1 MVLPFLNKACLY
13 GNTRKKVRQSMQNVI
28 PVSLAQGRGY
38 RGICGKRNFPQA
50 PFERYADDGMI
61 HCRTREEELS
71 KFDFLAREKAKRY
84 NIHINDMKGG
94 GQHERG

>member
-1 MVLPFLNKACLY
+1 
-13 GNTRKKVRQSMQNVI
+13 MQNVI

-50 PFERYADDGMI
+50 PEESYADDGKN
-61 HCRTREEELS
+61 HTRTSENELI
-71 KFDFLAREKAKRY
+71 KIEYLARENPKLY

>member
-1 MVLPFLNKACLY
+1 
-13 GNTRKKVRQSMQNVI
+13 MQNVI

-71 KFDFLAREKAKRY
+71 KFRDFALKNKSPCSACEFQAKQG
-84 NIHINDMKGG
+84 ISILGIKLLFFSV
-94 GQHERG
+94 